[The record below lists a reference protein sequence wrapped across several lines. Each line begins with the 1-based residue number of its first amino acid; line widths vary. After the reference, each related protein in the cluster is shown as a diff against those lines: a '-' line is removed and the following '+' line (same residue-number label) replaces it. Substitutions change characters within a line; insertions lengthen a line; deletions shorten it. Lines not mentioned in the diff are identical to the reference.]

1 MDVSVY
7 QVGKV
12 SADLIGKEKIVFDIT
27 DGGGILYVLFSSPTE
42 NEIRQFKEDI
52 EIRYVKV
59 GSVFMMLFKFGS
71 LNWVDAPYSP
81 HLSKMSGIAEPA
93 DGEGIAL
100 QIIFG
105 DADTGMVH
113 GLRLIGLSTEFSRK
127 LAADISADLG
137 HPFDKKMYGLDLAAV
152 FNTYPTSKLVS
163 MAETSCRIRRIDNV

>member
-1 MDVSVY
+1 MDISVY

-12 SADLIGKEKIVFDIT
+12 SEDLIGKEKIIFDIT

-71 LNWVDAPYSP
+71 LNWADAPYSP

-100 QIIFG
+100 QIIFA

-127 LAADISADLG
+127 LAET
-137 HPFDKKMYGLDLAAV
+137 LDGRS
-152 FNTYPTSKLVS
+152 TRRCIVS
-163 MAETSCRIRRIDNV
+163 TWPLFSIHIQQVNSFLWRKHHAG

>member
-1 MDVSVY
+1 MDISVY

-12 SADLIGKEKIVFDIT
+12 SEDLIGKEKIIFDIT

-52 EIRYVKV
+52 EVRYVKV

-71 LNWVDAPYSP
+71 LNWADAPYSP

-93 DGEGIAL
+93 DGEGISL
-100 QIIFG
+100 QIIFA
-105 DADTGMVH
+105 DADTGMVR

-137 HPFDKKMYGLDLAAV
+137 RPFDKKMYSLDLATV

>member
-1 MDVSVY
+1 M
-7 QVGKV
+7 
-12 SADLIGKEKIVFDIT
+12 
-27 DGGGILYVLFSSPTE
+27 LFSSPTE

-52 EIRYVKV
+52 EVRYVKV

-71 LNWVDAPYSP
+71 LNWADAPYSP

-100 QIIFG
+100 QIIFA

>member
-81 HLSKMSGIAEPA
+81 HLSKISGIAEPA

-105 DADTGMVH
+105 DANTGMVH